1 MPLTYFS
8 GKAALKT
15 TVMLT
20 CSISDEPMDSE
31 TGLTGLKV
39 KQVPKRGCQNEVQS
53 SSSELGNDT
62 RLGSDIPMY
71 WPRFVMKIFLTDL
84 TSSKINCL

>member
-53 SSSELGNDT
+53 SLSELT
-62 RLGSDIPMY
+62 RLGSDNPMY